1 MNYKDLFPMFK
12 NNPGIVYFDNS
23 ALTFKPQTV
32 INSGIDFYEKY
43 SISTRTAD
51 SVLGIQTEEVMHET
65 RKKIADLIDAS
76 ADQTIFTSGTT
87 DGLNLIS
94 LMLKDI
100 IKDGEIIFSYFNH
113 SSAIVPFIENL
124 KNNNITFKY
133 AKDNEEVLDLINEK
147 TRLIVLPQLTNNFN
161 VFFDLKKIHQKSKK
175 YGAYLINDAAQAIA
189 HEKVSLNDCDVIVF
203 SSNKIYG
210 PTGMGALV
218 IEKDLLKKIVPQKW
232 GGGQVQSI
240 GSGCEWSAKND
251 IKKFEPGTPNFAGIF
266 QFNAAID
273 FINSLGYELINKLET
288 AIANYC
294 YDELKTIDGIEIDSK
309 RGDKIILFNI
319 KNIPS
324 QDIASYLGH
333 NNIYV
338 RSGVFCAHKF
348 HELKQYSNSYVR
360 ISISFYNDYN
370 DVDKFI
376 KLLKEMGANFL
387 EFL

>member
-12 NNPGIVYFDNS
+12 NNPDIVYFDNS

-218 IEKDLLKKIVPQKW
+218 IEKDLLEKIVPQKW

-288 AIANYC
+288 AVANYC

-309 RGDKIILFNI
+309 RGDKLF
-319 KNIPS
+319 
-324 QDIASYLGH
+324 YL
-333 NNIYV
+333 I
-338 RSGVFCAHKF
+338 
-348 HELKQYSNSYVR
+348 
-360 ISISFYNDYN
+360 
-370 DVDKFI
+370 
-376 KLLKEMGANFL
+376 
-387 EFL
+387 

>member
-1 MNYKDLFPMFK
+1 M
-12 NNPGIVYFDNS
+12 
-23 ALTFKPQTV
+23 
-32 INSGIDFYEKY
+32 
-43 SISTRTAD
+43 
-51 SVLGIQTEEVMHET
+51 
-65 RKKIADLIDAS
+65 
-76 ADQTIFTSGTT
+76 
-87 DGLNLIS
+87 
-94 LMLKDI
+94 
-100 IKDGEIIFSYFNH
+100 
-113 SSAIVPFIENL
+113 
-124 KNNNITFKY
+124 
-133 AKDNEEVLDLINEK
+133 
-147 TRLIVLPQLTNNFN
+147 
-161 VFFDLKKIHQKSKK
+161 KKIHQKSKK

-218 IEKDLLKKIVPQKW
+218 IEKDLLEKIVPQKW

-288 AIANYC
+288 AVANYC

-338 RSGVFCAHKF
+338 RSGVFCAHK
-348 HELKQYSNSYVR
+348 
-360 ISISFYNDYN
+360 ISW
-370 DVDKFI
+370 I
-376 KLLKEMGANFL
+376 KNNIAIVM
-387 EFL
+387 

>member
-12 NNPGIVYFDNS
+12 NNPDIVYFDNS

-161 VFFDLKKIHQKSKK
+161 VF
-175 YGAYLINDAAQAIA
+175 LIW
-189 HEKVSLNDCDVIVF
+189 K
-203 SSNKIYG
+203 
-210 PTGMGALV
+210 
-218 IEKDLLKKIVPQKW
+218 
-232 GGGQVQSI
+232 
-240 GSGCEWSAKND
+240 
-251 IKKFEPGTPNFAGIF
+251 
-266 QFNAAID
+266 
-273 FINSLGYELINKLET
+273 
-288 AIANYC
+288 
-294 YDELKTIDGIEIDSK
+294 
-309 RGDKIILFNI
+309 
-319 KNIPS
+319 
-324 QDIASYLGH
+324 
-333 NNIYV
+333 
-338 RSGVFCAHKF
+338 
-348 HELKQYSNSYVR
+348 
-360 ISISFYNDYN
+360 
-370 DVDKFI
+370 KFI
-376 KLLKEMGANFL
+376 KNLKNMVL
-387 EFL
+387 IW